1 LIWLRL
7 CMPPFGLVLQLGHSL
22 LSLEETTMLRQ
33 WRNTSVT
40 PGSLP
45 EPQPKINKPVLS
57 VFHISS

>member
-1 LIWLRL
+1 
-7 CMPPFGLVLQLGHSL
+7 MPPFGLVLQLGHSL